1 VFLDTRKQADL
12 FHRKLLNAYLT
23 STTHQHAAGAISIAI
38 VGAGATGVELAA
50 ELRHAAEE
58 LFSYG
63 LGQVRPE
70 NLKITLI
77 EAGPRILPGLPERI
91 SNAVLKQLTHLGV
104 NVMVNAAVSSIDE
117 AGLTTREGLR
127 IETSLKVWAAGIKA
141 PVFLKDLDDLETNN
155 INQLVVGSTLQ
166 TTRDESIFAFGDC
179 AACFDPKTGRNL
191 PPRAQAAHQQASTLV
206 KSIDARIKSKP
217 LPTFTYKDYGSLV
230 SLSRFSAVGNLIGDM
245 KLEGHLARYFYMSL
259 YQMHQVA
266 LYGALRTGLSVI
278 GGVLS
283 RRIKPALKL
292 H

>member
-1 VFLDTRKQADL
+1 
-12 FHRKLLNAYLT
+12 
-23 STTHQHAAGAISIAI
+23 
-38 VGAGATGVELAA
+38 
-50 ELRHAAEE
+50 
-58 LFSYG
+58 
-63 LGQVRPE
+63 
-70 NLKITLI
+70 
-77 EAGPRILPGLPERI
+77 
-91 SNAVLKQLTHLGV
+91 
-104 NVMVNAAVSSIDE
+104 VSSIDE

-179 AACFDPKTGRNL
+179 AACFDPKTGRNV